1 MDEDISAEELRG
13 LLDGDADADVRVVDI
28 RSPSAFRGGHVPG
41 SVNVPFGELTDRIDD
56 VADADRVVTVCP
68 RGEASVQAARLVRAY
83 DGFDG
88 RAASL
93 ACGIDEWPYALETAA
108 DDAASP
114 AAGAGSSDSGR
125 GGSGDGDGSP
135 DGGPRDSA
143 DGARG
148 EPGHGGH
155 EEPADARTADE
166 GPEAPF

>member
-13 LLDGDADADVRVVDI
+13 LLDGDADVRVVDI

-83 DGFDG
+83 EGFDG

-114 AAGAGSSDSGR
+114 ADGGGSSDSGR
-125 GGSGDGDGSP
+125 VGS
-135 DGGPRDSA
+135 DGGRGQAS
-143 DGARG
+143 DG
-148 EPGHGGH
+148 GHG
-155 EEPADARTADE
+155 ESADARTADE
-166 GPEAPF
+166 GSEAPF

>member
-13 LLDGDADADVRVVDI
+13 LLDGDADAGVRVVDI

-83 DGFDG
+83 EGFDG

-114 AAGAGSSDSGR
+114 ADAG
-125 GGSGDGDGSP
+125 GSP
-135 DGGPRDSA
+135 DTGRRGSA

-148 EPGHGGH
+148 EASDGGHG
-155 EEPADARTADE
+155 ESADARTADE
-166 GPEAPF
+166 GSEAPF